1 MKTYKVAVE
10 WSLFGETEVE
20 ANSLEEAIQY
30 VKDNLDDI
38 PLPQGEYIDG
48 SFDINKSL
56 ELQQAINK

>member
-20 ANSLEEAIQY
+20 ANSLEEAIQH

-48 SFDINKSL
+48 SFAINKSL